1 MGKYI
6 IHQINLS
13 NIGGVQKTYIDYIK
27 YAVNHSKYL
36 HRAFGFNDVDPE
48 YGNVNSYNS
57 MSGSFTSKIA
67 FLNHL
72 YSENSIVHFYNNIGS
87 KKLKCILKY
96 LPSNKV
102 IVHERGRAWNVKSI
116 EKSVYNF
123 IVDKATLVL
132 ANSDACKILLQKKF
146 GIDSKKIIRIHNGIY
161 FPEII
166 ARNDYLIKGSKE
178 IKIGF
183 IGRLDNHKGGNIFI
197 KTAEILKQH
206 KDIKFIMAGD
216 GPLFNQLLQTGKDI
230 KNLEFVGRVSN
241 PFEFI
246 SNLDIL
252 VVPSIREPLGNVC
265 IEAGFCRT
273 PVIASMIDGIPEI
286 IEDGVSGKLITPTKK
301 INQINLSKGAA
312 PLPEYVV
319 HPKTRELVEP
329 LEIDPEELAEVILE
343 TVANYK
349 RARTFSDNLH
359 EKVTRYFTVER
370 YASELELIYDRV
382 FGDA

>member
-27 YAVNHSKYL
+27 YAVHHSKYS
-36 HRAFGFNDVDPE
+36 HKAYGFSKIDPE
-48 YGNVNSYNS
+48 YGSVDSYKS
-57 MSGSFTSKIA
+57 MSGSFTTKIV
-67 FLNHL
+67 FLKHL

-87 KKLKCILKY
+87 KKLEYILKY
-96 LPSNKV
+96 LPSRKV

-116 EKSVYNF
+116 EKNIYNF

-161 FPEII
+161 FPE
-166 ARNDYLIKGSKE
+166 AKPRNDHLMEGSKE
-178 IKIGF
+178 KKIGF
-183 IGRLDNHKGGNIFI
+183 IGRLDNHKGANIFI
-197 KTAEILKQH
+197 KTAEILKRH
-206 KDIKFIMAGD
+206 KDIKFIVAGD
-216 GPLFNQLLQTGKDI
+216 GPLFYQLLQTGREI
-230 KNLEFVGRVSN
+230 KNLEFVGRVSD
-241 PFEFI
+241 PFKFI
-246 SNLDIL
+246 SDLDIL

-265 IEAGFCRT
+265 IEAGFCKT

-286 IEDGVSGKLITPTKK
+286 IEDGVSGKLIAPTKK
-301 INQINLSKGAA
+301 VNHDNLPVGAT

-319 HPKTRELVEP
+319 QPQTGELVEP
-329 LEIDPEELAEVILE
+329 LEIDPEELADVILE
-343 TVANYK
+343 TLANPE

-359 EKVTRYFTVER
+359 GKVIRYFTVER